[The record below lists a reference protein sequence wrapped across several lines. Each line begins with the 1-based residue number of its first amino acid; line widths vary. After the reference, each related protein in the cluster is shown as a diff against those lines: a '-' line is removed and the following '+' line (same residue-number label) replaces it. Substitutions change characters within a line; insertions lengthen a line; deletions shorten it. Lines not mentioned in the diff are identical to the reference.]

1 MEGKN
6 YLKKNQ
12 LLLTTLGIVMLGVVM
27 RAPFTALPAILTD
40 VAADLGVNVSSL
52 GILTS
57 IPLIMFALCSSLAP
71 KLAETF
77 GMEKLMAI
85 VLFVM
90 VIGSG
95 MRILGLPF
103 LFLGTV
109 IVGATIAFINVLLPS
124 LVTAN
129 FPKKIGLYTTIY
141 ITLMGVAATV
151 AAMIAVPIVSS
162 SSWQFFV
169 LLITGVVFL
178 AFIIWLPTTR
188 NNHRFEAKK
197 QSTQSSSIWKN
208 KAALAFLIFGGLQSV
223 LYYTEITWLPT
234 ISQSVGFSKAEAG
247 LMAGLFNMTA
257 IPMSM
262 IIPAILSRQSK
273 EMRRNIMLA
282 ISSVTLLGLVMMAII
297 PANFVL
303 WSVLH
308 IILSFSN
315 AALFPYMMLGFTLKT
330 SNSQAT
336 AQLSGMVQT
345 GGYLIAAF
353 GPGLLGYSFP
363 LFGSWMP
370 LILALAVV
378 TISMMWTIVLIEKED
393 IIV

>member
-1 MEGKN
+1 M
-6 YLKKNQ
+6 KKQ
-12 LLLTTLGIVMLGVVM
+12 SPFIIAGIVMLGVVM
-27 RAPFTALPAILTD
+27 RAPFTALPSILTD
-40 VAADLGVNVSSL
+40 IATSLGVEVSSL

-71 KLAETF
+71 RLAAKF
-77 GMEKLMAI
+77 GMEKLMAL
-85 VLFVM
+85 VLLVM
-90 VIGSG
+90 VLGSG
-95 MRILGLPF
+95 MRVFSLPS

-109 IVGATIAFINVLLPS
+109 LVGATIAFINVLLPS
-124 LVTAN
+124 LVAAN
-129 FPKKIGLYTTIY
+129 FPKKIGFYTTIY

-151 AAMIAVPIVSS
+151 AAMIAVPIVMAT
-162 SSWQFFV
+162 SWQVFIYM
-169 LLITGVVFL
+169 ITAIVFL
-178 AFIIWLPTTR
+178 AFLIWLPNVK
-188 NNHRFEAKK
+188 NNHRFEAKEQDQQNK
-197 QSTQSSSIWKN
+197 SIWKN
-208 KAALAFLIFGGLQSV
+208 KAALAFLMFGGLQSV

-234 ISQSVGFSKAEAG
+234 ISQSVGFTKAEAG
-247 LMAGLFNMTA
+247 LMAGFFNMTA

-262 IIPAILSRQSK
+262 IIPVILSRQTK
-273 EMRRNIMLA
+273 EMRRNIMLGT
-282 ISSVTLLGLVMMAII
+282 SSATLLGLALMTFLPSHFI
-297 PANFVL
+297 L
-303 WSVLH
+303 WSILH
-308 IILSFSN
+308 VILSFSN

-378 TISMMWTIVLIEKED
+378 TLGMMWTIVLIEKED

>member
-1 MEGKN
+1 M
-6 YLKKNQ
+6 KKQ
-12 LLLTTLGIVMLGVVM
+12 SPFIIAGIVMLGVVM
-27 RAPFTALPAILTD
+27 RAPFTALPSILTD
-40 VAADLGVNVSSL
+40 IATSLGVEVSSL

-71 KLAETF
+71 RLAAKF
-77 GMEKLMAI
+77 GMEKLMAL
-85 VLFVM
+85 VLLVM
-90 VIGSG
+90 VLGSG
-95 MRILGLPF
+95 IRVFGLPS

-109 IVGATIAFINVLLPS
+109 LVGATIAFINVLLPS
-124 LVTAN
+124 LVAAN
-129 FPKKIGLYTTIY
+129 FPKKIGFYTTIY

-151 AAMIAVPIVSS
+151 AAMIAVPIVTAT
-162 SSWQFFV
+162 SWQVFIYM
-169 LLITGVVFL
+169 ITAIVFL
-178 AFIIWLPTTR
+178 AFLIWLPNVK
-188 NNHRFEAKK
+188 NNHRFETKN
-197 QSTQSSSIWKN
+197 QQQQTGSLWKN
-208 KAALAFLIFGGLQSV
+208 KAAIAFLIFGGLQSV

-234 ISQSVGFSKAEAG
+234 ISQSVGFTKAEAG
-247 LMAGLFNMTA
+247 LMAGIFNLTA

-262 IIPAILSRQSK
+262 IIPAILSRQTK
-273 EMRRNIMLA
+273 EMRRNIMLGT
-282 ISSVTLLGLVMMAII
+282 SSATLLGLALMTFL
-297 PANFVL
+297 PSNFIL
-303 WSVLH
+303 WSILH

-330 SNSQAT
+330 SSSQAT

-378 TISMMWTIVLIEKED
+378 TLAMMWTIVLIEKED

>member
-1 MEGKN
+1 M
-6 YLKKNQ
+6 KKQ
-12 LLLTTLGIVMLGVVM
+12 SPFIIAGIVMLGVVM
-27 RAPFTALPAILTD
+27 RAPFTALPSILTD
-40 VAADLGVNVSSL
+40 IATSLGVEVSSL

-71 KLAETF
+71 RLAAKF
-77 GMEKLMAI
+77 GMEKLMALVLMVMVLGSGI
-85 VLFVM
+85 RVFNLPLLFV
-90 VIGSG
+90 
-95 MRILGLPF
+95 
-103 LFLGTV
+103 GTV
-109 IVGATIAFINVLLPS
+109 LVGATIAFINVLLPS
-124 LVTAN
+124 LVAAN
-129 FPKKIGLYTTIY
+129 FPKKIGFYTTIY

-151 AAMIAVPIVSS
+151 AAMIAVPIVTAT
-162 SSWQFFV
+162 SWQVFIY
-169 LLITGVVFL
+169 LITAIVFL
-178 AFIIWLPTTR
+178 AFLIWLPNVK
-188 NNHRFEAKK
+188 NNHRFETKN
-197 QSTQSSSIWKN
+197 QQQQTGSLWKN
-208 KAALAFLIFGGLQSV
+208 KAAIAFLIFGGLQSV

-234 ISQSVGFSKAEAG
+234 ISQSVGFTKAEAG
-247 LMAGLFNMTA
+247 LMAGIFNLTA

-262 IIPAILSRQSK
+262 IIPATLSRQTK
-273 EMRRNIMLA
+273 EMRRNIMLGT
-282 ISSVTLLGLVMMAII
+282 SSATLLGLALMTFL
-297 PANFVL
+297 PSNFIL
-303 WSVLH
+303 WSILH

-330 SNSQAT
+330 SSSQAT

-378 TISMMWTIVLIEKED
+378 TLAMMWTIVLIEKED

>member
-1 MEGKN
+1 M
-6 YLKKNQ
+6 KKQ
-12 LLLTTLGIVMLGVVM
+12 SPFIVAGIVMLGVVM

-40 VAADLGVNVSSL
+40 VAAGLGVEVSSL
-52 GILTS
+52 GLLTS
-57 IPLIMFALCSSLAP
+57 IPLVMFALCSSLAP
-71 KLAETF
+71 RLAEKL
-77 GMEKLMAI
+77 GMEKLMAM
-85 VLFVM
+85 VLLVM
-90 VIGSG
+90 LIGSG
-95 MRILGLPF
+95 MRVLNLPA
-103 LFLGTV
+103 LYIGTML
-109 IVGATIAFINVLLPS
+109 VGATIAFINVLLPS

-129 FPKKIGLYTTIY
+129 FPKKIGFYTTIY

-151 AAMIAVPIVSS
+151 AAMVAVPIVST
-162 SSWQFFV
+162 SSWQTFI
-169 LLITGVVFL
+169 LLITAVVLL
-178 AFIIWLPTTR
+178 AFLLWLPNVN
-188 NNHRFEAKK
+188 NNHRFEAKEQDQQNK
-197 QSTQSSSIWKN
+197 SIWKN
-208 KAALAFLIFGGLQSV
+208 KAALAFLMFGGLQSV

-247 LMAGLFNMTA
+247 LMAGLFNFTA

-262 IIPAILSRQSK
+262 IVPAIISRQTK

-282 ISSVTLLGLVMMAII
+282 ISSATLLGLALMTFLPKDFI
-297 PANFVL
+297 L
-303 WSVLH
+303 WSALH
-308 IILSFSN
+308 ILLSFSN

-378 TISMMWTIVLIEKED
+378 TLAMMWTIVLIEKED

>member
-1 MEGKN
+1 M
-6 YLKKNQ
+6 KKQ
-12 LLLTTLGIVMLGVVM
+12 SPFIIAGIVMLGVVM
-27 RAPFTALPAILTD
+27 RAPFTALPSILTD
-40 VAADLGVNVSSL
+40 IATSLGVEVSSL

-71 KLAETF
+71 RLAAKF
-77 GMEKLMAI
+77 GMEKLMAL
-85 VLFVM
+85 VLLVM
-90 VIGSG
+90 VLGSG
-95 MRILGLPF
+95 IRVFGLPS
-103 LFLGTV
+103 LFLGTML
-109 IVGATIAFINVLLPS
+109 VGATIAFINVLLPS
-124 LVTAN
+124 LVAAN
-129 FPKKIGLYTTIY
+129 FPKKIGFYTTIY

-151 AAMIAVPIVSS
+151 AAMIAVPIVTAT
-162 SSWQFFV
+162 SWKVFIY
-169 LLITGVVFL
+169 LITAIVFL
-178 AFIIWLPTTR
+178 AFLIWLPNVK
-188 NNHRFEAKK
+188 NNHRFETKN
-197 QSTQSSSIWKN
+197 QQQQTGSLWKN
-208 KAALAFLIFGGLQSV
+208 KAAIAFLIFGGLQSV

-234 ISQSVGFSKAEAG
+234 ISQSVGFTKAEAG
-247 LMAGLFNMTA
+247 LMAGFFNMTA

-262 IIPAILSRQSK
+262 IIPVILSRQSK

-282 ISSVTLLGLVMMAII
+282 ISSATLVGLVMMAVI

-303 WSVLH
+303 WSALH

-378 TISMMWTIVLIEKED
+378 TLAMMWTIVLIEKED

>member
-1 MEGKN
+1 M
-6 YLKKNQ
+6 KKQ
-12 LLLTTLGIVMLGVVM
+12 SPFIIAGIVMLGVVM
-27 RAPFTALPAILTD
+27 RAPFTALPAILID
-40 VAADLGVNVSSL
+40 VAAGLRVEVSSL

-71 KLAETF
+71 RLAAKF
-77 GMEKLMAI
+77 GMEKLMAL
-85 VLFVM
+85 VLLVM
-90 VIGSG
+90 VLGSG
-95 MRILGLPF
+95 MRVLNLPA
-103 LFLGTV
+103 LYIGTML
-109 IVGATIAFINVLLPS
+109 VGATIAFINVLLPS
-124 LVTAN
+124 LVAAN

-151 AAMIAVPIVSS
+151 ASMIAVPIVSS
-162 SSWQFFV
+162 SSWEFFI
-169 LLITGVVFL
+169 LLITGLVFM
-178 AFIIWLPTTR
+178 AFLIWLPNVK
-188 NNHRFEAKK
+188 NNHRFASENQGNQK
-197 QSTQSSSIWKN
+197 SSIWKN
-208 KAALAFLIFGGLQSV
+208 KAAIAFLIFGGLQSV

-262 IIPAILSRQSK
+262 IIPAVLSRQTK

-282 ISSVTLLGLVMMAII
+282 ISSVTLLGLVMMVLI
-297 PANFVL
+297 PTNLIL
-303 WSVLH
+303 WSALH

-315 AALFPYMMLGFTLKT
+315 AALFPYMMLSFTLKT

-353 GPGLLGYSFP
+353 GPGLLGYSYP
-363 LFGSWMP
+363 IFGNWLP
-370 LILALAVV
+370 LILALAIV
-378 TISMMWTIVLIEKED
+378 TLAMMWTIVLIERED
-393 IIV
+393 IIL

>member
-1 MEGKN
+1 
-6 YLKKNQ
+6 
-12 LLLTTLGIVMLGVVM
+12 MLGVVM

-40 VAADLGVNVSSL
+40 VAAGLGVEVSSL

-71 KLAETF
+71 RLAAKF
-77 GMEKLMAI
+77 GMEKLMAL
-85 VLFVM
+85 VLLVM
-90 VIGSG
+90 VLGSG
-95 MRILGLPF
+95 MRVLNLPA
-103 LFLGTV
+103 LYIGTML
-109 IVGATIAFINVLLPS
+109 VGTTIAFINVLLPS
-124 LVTAN
+124 LVAAN

-151 AAMIAVPIVSS
+151 ASMIAVPIVSS
-162 SSWQFFV
+162 SSWEFFI
-169 LLITGVVFL
+169 LLITGLVLL
-178 AFIIWLPTTR
+178 AFLIWLPNVK
-188 NNHRFEAKK
+188 NNHRFASENQGK
-197 QSTQSSSIWKN
+197 QKSSIWKN
-208 KAALAFLIFGGLQSV
+208 KAAIAFLIFGGLQSV

-247 LMAGLFNMTA
+247 LMAGFFNMTA

-262 IIPAILSRQSK
+262 IIPAVLSRQTK

-282 ISSVTLLGLVMMAII
+282 ISSVTLLGLAMMALI
-297 PANFVL
+297 PTNLIL
-303 WSVLH
+303 WSALH

-315 AALFPYMMLGFTLKT
+315 AALFPYMMLSFTLKT

-353 GPGLLGYSFP
+353 GPGLLGYSYP
-363 LFGSWMP
+363 IFGNWMP
-370 LILALAVV
+370 LILALAIV
-378 TISMMWTIVLIEKED
+378 TLAMMWTIVLIEKED
-393 IIV
+393 IIL

>member
-1 MEGKN
+1 M
-6 YLKKNQ
+6 KKQ
-12 LLLTTLGIVMLGVVM
+12 SPFIIAGIVMLGVVM
-27 RAPFTALPAILTD
+27 RAPFTALPSILTD
-40 VAADLGVNVSSL
+40 IATSLGVEVSSL

-71 KLAETF
+71 KLAAKF
-77 GMEKLMAI
+77 GMEKLMALVLLVMVLGSGI
-85 VLFVM
+85 RVFSLPLLFV
-90 VIGSG
+90 
-95 MRILGLPF
+95 
-103 LFLGTV
+103 GTV
-109 IVGATIAFINVLLPS
+109 LVGATIAFINVLLPS
-124 LVTAN
+124 LVAAN
-129 FPKKIGLYTTIY
+129 FPKKIGFYTTIY

-151 AAMIAVPIVSS
+151 AAMIAVPIVTAT
-162 SSWQFFV
+162 SWQVFIY
-169 LLITGVVFL
+169 LITAIVFL
-178 AFIIWLPTTR
+178 AFLIWLPNVK
-188 NNHRFEAKK
+188 NNHRFETKN
-197 QSTQSSSIWKN
+197 QQQQTGSLWKN
-208 KAALAFLIFGGLQSV
+208 KAAIAFLIFGGLQSV

-234 ISQSVGFSKAEAG
+234 ISQSVGFTKAEAG
-247 LMAGLFNMTA
+247 LMAGIFNLTA

-262 IIPAILSRQSK
+262 IIPAILSRQTK
-273 EMRRNIMLA
+273 EMRRNIMLGTSFA
-282 ISSVTLLGLVMMAII
+282 TLLGLALMTFL
-297 PANFVL
+297 PSNFIL
-303 WSVLH
+303 WSILH

-378 TISMMWTIVLIEKED
+378 TLAMMWTIVLIEKED

>member
-1 MEGKN
+1 M
-6 YLKKNQ
+6 KKQ
-12 LLLTTLGIVMLGVVM
+12 SPFIIAGIVMLGVVM
-27 RAPFTALPAILTD
+27 RAPFTALPSILTD
-40 VAADLGVNVSSL
+40 IATSLGVEVSSL

-71 KLAETF
+71 KLAAKF
-77 GMEKLMAI
+77 GMEKLMALVLLVMVLGSGI
-85 VLFVM
+85 RVFSLPLLFV
-90 VIGSG
+90 
-95 MRILGLPF
+95 
-103 LFLGTV
+103 GTV
-109 IVGATIAFINVLLPS
+109 LVGATIAFINVLLPS
-124 LVTAN
+124 LVAAN
-129 FPKKIGLYTTIY
+129 FPKKIGFYTTIY

-151 AAMIAVPIVSS
+151 AAMIAVPIVTAT
-162 SSWQFFV
+162 SWQVFIY
-169 LLITGVVFL
+169 LITAIVFL
-178 AFIIWLPTTR
+178 AFLIWLPNVK
-188 NNHRFEAKK
+188 NNHRFETKN
-197 QSTQSSSIWKN
+197 QQQQTGSLWKN
-208 KAALAFLIFGGLQSV
+208 KAAIAFLIFGGLQSV

-234 ISQSVGFSKAEAG
+234 ISQSVGFTKAEAG
-247 LMAGLFNMTA
+247 LMAGIFNLTA

-262 IIPAILSRQSK
+262 IIPAILSRQTK
-273 EMRRNIMLA
+273 EMRRNIMLGT
-282 ISSVTLLGLVMMAII
+282 SSATLLGLALMTFL
-297 PANFVL
+297 PSNFIL
-303 WSVLH
+303 WSILH

-330 SNSQAT
+330 SSSQAT

-378 TISMMWTIVLIEKED
+378 TLAMMWTIVLIEKED

>member
-1 MEGKN
+1 M
-6 YLKKNQ
+6 KKQ
-12 LLLTTLGIVMLGVVM
+12 SPFLIAGIVMLGVVM
-27 RAPFTALPAILTD
+27 RAPFTALPSILTD
-40 VAADLGVNVSSL
+40 IATSLGVEVSSL

-71 KLAETF
+71 RLAAKF
-77 GMEKLMAI
+77 GMEKLMALVLMVMVLGSGI
-85 VLFVM
+85 RVFNLPLLFV
-90 VIGSG
+90 
-95 MRILGLPF
+95 
-103 LFLGTV
+103 GTV
-109 IVGATIAFINVLLPS
+109 LVGATIAFINVLLPS
-124 LVTAN
+124 LVAAN
-129 FPKKIGLYTTIY
+129 FPKKIGFYTTIY

-151 AAMIAVPIVSS
+151 AAMIAVPIVTAT
-162 SSWQFFV
+162 SWQVFIY
-169 LLITGVVFL
+169 LITAIVFL
-178 AFIIWLPTTR
+178 AFLIWLPNVK
-188 NNHRFEAKK
+188 NNHRFETKN
-197 QSTQSSSIWKN
+197 QQQQTGSLWKN
-208 KAALAFLIFGGLQSV
+208 KSAIAFLVFGGLQSV

-234 ISQSVGFSKAEAG
+234 ISQSVGFTKAEAG
-247 LMAGLFNMTA
+247 LMAGIFNLTA

-262 IIPAILSRQSK
+262 IIPATLSRQTK
-273 EMRRNIMLA
+273 EMRRNIMLGT
-282 ISSVTLLGLVMMAII
+282 SSATLIGLALMTFL
-297 PANFVL
+297 PSNFIL
-303 WSVLH
+303 WSILH

-330 SNSQAT
+330 SSSQAT

-378 TISMMWTIVLIEKED
+378 TLAMMWTIVLIEKED

>member
-1 MEGKN
+1 M
-6 YLKKNQ
+6 KKQ
-12 LLLTTLGIVMLGVVM
+12 SPFIIAGIVMLGVVM
-27 RAPFTALPAILTD
+27 RAPFTALPSILTD
-40 VAADLGVNVSSL
+40 IATSLGVEVSSL

-71 KLAETF
+71 RLAAKF
-77 GMEKLMAI
+77 GMEKLMALVLMVMVLGSGI
-85 VLFVM
+85 RVFNLPLLFV
-90 VIGSG
+90 
-95 MRILGLPF
+95 
-103 LFLGTV
+103 GTV
-109 IVGATIAFINVLLPS
+109 LVGATIAFINVLLPS
-124 LVTAN
+124 LVAAN
-129 FPKKIGLYTTIY
+129 FPKKIGFYTTIY

-151 AAMIAVPIVSS
+151 AAMIAVPIVTAT
-162 SSWQFFV
+162 SWQVFIY
-169 LLITGVVFL
+169 LITAIVFL
-178 AFIIWLPTTR
+178 AFLIWLPNVK
-188 NNHRFEAKK
+188 NNHRFETKN
-197 QSTQSSSIWKN
+197 QQQQTGSLWKN
-208 KAALAFLIFGGLQSV
+208 KAAIAFLIFGGLQSV

-234 ISQSVGFSKAEAG
+234 ISQSVGFTKAEAG
-247 LMAGLFNMTA
+247 LMAGIFNLTA

-262 IIPAILSRQSK
+262 IIPATLSRQTK
-273 EMRRNIMLA
+273 EMRRNIMLGT
-282 ISSVTLLGLVMMAII
+282 SSATLIGLALMTFL
-297 PANFVL
+297 PSNFIL
-303 WSVLH
+303 WSILH

-330 SNSQAT
+330 SSSQAT

-378 TISMMWTIVLIEKED
+378 TLAMMWTIVLIEKED

>member
-1 MEGKN
+1 M
-6 YLKKNQ
+6 KKQ
-12 LLLTTLGIVMLGVVM
+12 SPFIIAGIVMLGVVM
-27 RAPFTALPAILTD
+27 RAPFTALPSILTD
-40 VAADLGVNVSSL
+40 IATSLGVEVSPL

-71 KLAETF
+71 KLAAKF
-77 GMEKLMAI
+77 GMEKLMALVLLVMVLGSGI
-85 VLFVM
+85 RVFSLPLLFV
-90 VIGSG
+90 
-95 MRILGLPF
+95 
-103 LFLGTV
+103 GTV
-109 IVGATIAFINVLLPS
+109 LVGATIAFINVLLPS
-124 LVTAN
+124 LVAAN
-129 FPKKIGLYTTIY
+129 FPKKIGFYTTIY

-151 AAMIAVPIVSS
+151 AAMIAVPIVTAT
-162 SSWQFFV
+162 SWQVFIY
-169 LLITGVVFL
+169 LITAIVFL
-178 AFIIWLPTTR
+178 AFLIWLPNVK
-188 NNHRFEAKK
+188 NNHRFETKN
-197 QSTQSSSIWKN
+197 QQQQTGSLWKN
-208 KAALAFLIFGGLQSV
+208 KAAIAFLIFGGLQSV

-234 ISQSVGFSKAEAG
+234 ISQSVGFTKAEAG
-247 LMAGLFNMTA
+247 LMAGIFNLTA

-262 IIPAILSRQSK
+262 IIPAILSRQTK
-273 EMRRNIMLA
+273 EMRRNIMLGT
-282 ISSVTLLGLVMMAII
+282 SSATLLGLALMTFL
-297 PANFVL
+297 PSNFIL
-303 WSVLH
+303 WSILH

-315 AALFPYMMLGFTLKT
+315 AALFPYMMLGFSLKT

-378 TISMMWTIVLIEKED
+378 TLAMMWTIVLIEKED

>member
-1 MEGKN
+1 M
-6 YLKKNQ
+6 KKQ
-12 LLLTTLGIVMLGVVM
+12 SPFIIAGIVMLGVVM

-40 VAADLGVNVSSL
+40 VAAGLGVEVSSL

-71 KLAETF
+71 RLAAKF
-77 GMEKLMAI
+77 GMEKLM
-85 VLFVM
+85 VLVLLVM
-90 VIGSG
+90 VLGSG
-95 MRILGLPF
+95 MRVLNLPA
-103 LFLGTV
+103 LYIGTML
-109 IVGATIAFINVLLPS
+109 IGATIAFINVLLPS
-124 LVTAN
+124 LVAAN

-151 AAMIAVPIVSS
+151 ASMIAVPIVSS
-162 SSWQFFV
+162 SSWEFFI
-169 LLITGVVFL
+169 LLITGLVFM
-178 AFIIWLPTTR
+178 AFLIWLPNVR
-188 NNHRFEAKK
+188 NNHRFASENQGNQK
-197 QSTQSSSIWKN
+197 SSIWKN
-208 KAALAFLIFGGLQSV
+208 KAAIAFLIFGGLQSV

-247 LMAGLFNMTA
+247 LMAGFFNMTA

-262 IIPAILSRQSK
+262 IIPAVLARQTK

-282 ISSVTLLGLVMMAII
+282 ISSVTLLGLVMMALI
-297 PANFVL
+297 PANLIL
-303 WSVLH
+303 WSALH

-315 AALFPYMMLGFTLKT
+315 AALFPYMMLSFTLKT

-353 GPGLLGYSFP
+353 GPGLLGYSYP
-363 LFGSWMP
+363 IFGNWMP
-370 LILALAVV
+370 LILALAIV
-378 TISMMWTIVLIEKED
+378 TLAMMWTIVLIERED
-393 IIV
+393 IIL

>member
-1 MEGKN
+1 
-6 YLKKNQ
+6 
-12 LLLTTLGIVMLGVVM
+12 MLGVVM
-27 RAPFTALPAILTD
+27 RAPFTALPAILID
-40 VAADLGVNVSSL
+40 VAAGLRVEVSSL

-71 KLAETF
+71 RLAAKF
-77 GMEKLMAI
+77 GMEKLMAL
-85 VLFVM
+85 VLLVM
-90 VIGSG
+90 VLGSG
-95 MRILGLPF
+95 MRVLNLPA
-103 LFLGTV
+103 LYIGTML
-109 IVGATIAFINVLLPS
+109 VGATIAFINVLLPS
-124 LVTAN
+124 LVAAN

-151 AAMIAVPIVSS
+151 ASMIAVPIVSS
-162 SSWQFFV
+162 SSWEFFI
-169 LLITGVVFL
+169 LLITGLVFM
-178 AFIIWLPTTR
+178 AFLIWLPNVK
-188 NNHRFEAKK
+188 NNHRFASENQGNQK
-197 QSTQSSSIWKN
+197 SSIWKN
-208 KAALAFLIFGGLQSV
+208 KAAIAFLIFGGLQSV

-262 IIPAILSRQSK
+262 IIPAVLSRQTK

-282 ISSVTLLGLVMMAII
+282 ISSVTLLGLVMMALI
-297 PANFVL
+297 PTNLIL
-303 WSVLH
+303 WSALH

-315 AALFPYMMLGFTLKT
+315 AALFPYMMLSFTLKT

-353 GPGLLGYSFP
+353 GPGLLGYSYP
-363 LFGSWMP
+363 IFGNWLP
-370 LILALAVV
+370 LILALAIV
-378 TISMMWTIVLIEKED
+378 TLAMMWTIVLIERED
-393 IIV
+393 IIL

>member
-1 MEGKN
+1 M
-6 YLKKNQ
+6 KKQ
-12 LLLTTLGIVMLGVVM
+12 SPFIIAGIVMLGVVM
-27 RAPFTALPAILTD
+27 RAPFTALPSILTD
-40 VAADLGVNVSSL
+40 IATSLGVEVSSL

-71 KLAETF
+71 KLAAKF
-77 GMEKLMAI
+77 GMEKLMALVLMVMVLGSGI
-85 VLFVM
+85 RVFNLPLLFV
-90 VIGSG
+90 
-95 MRILGLPF
+95 
-103 LFLGTV
+103 GTV
-109 IVGATIAFINVLLPS
+109 LVGATIAFINVLLPS
-124 LVTAN
+124 LVAAN
-129 FPKKIGLYTTIY
+129 FPKKIGFYTTIY

-151 AAMIAVPIVSS
+151 AAMIAVPIVTAT
-162 SSWQFFV
+162 SWQVFIY
-169 LLITGVVFL
+169 LITAIVFL
-178 AFIIWLPTTR
+178 AFLIWLPNVK
-188 NNHRFEAKK
+188 NNHRFETKN
-197 QSTQSSSIWKN
+197 QQQQTGSLWKN
-208 KAALAFLIFGGLQSV
+208 KSAIAFLVFGGLQSV

-234 ISQSVGFSKAEAG
+234 ISQSVGFTKAEAG
-247 LMAGLFNMTA
+247 LMAGIFNLTA

-262 IIPAILSRQSK
+262 IIPAILSRQTK
-273 EMRRNIMLA
+273 EMRRNIMLGT
-282 ISSVTLLGLVMMAII
+282 SSATLLGLALMTFL
-297 PANFVL
+297 PSNFIL
-303 WSVLH
+303 WSILH

-378 TISMMWTIVLIEKED
+378 TLAMMWTIVLIEKED
-393 IIV
+393 IVV

>member
-1 MEGKN
+1 M
-6 YLKKNQ
+6 KKQ
-12 LLLTTLGIVMLGVVM
+12 SPFIIAGIVMLGVVM
-27 RAPFTALPAILTD
+27 RAPFTALPSILTD
-40 VAADLGVNVSSL
+40 IATSLGVEVSSL

-71 KLAETF
+71 RLAAKF
-77 GMEKLMAI
+77 GMEKLMALVLMVMVLGSGI
-85 VLFVM
+85 RVFNLPLLFV
-90 VIGSG
+90 
-95 MRILGLPF
+95 
-103 LFLGTV
+103 GTV
-109 IVGATIAFINVLLPS
+109 LVGATIAFINVLLPS
-124 LVTAN
+124 LVAAN
-129 FPKKIGLYTTIY
+129 FPKKIGFYTTIY

-151 AAMIAVPIVSS
+151 AAMIAVPIVTAT
-162 SSWQFFV
+162 SWQVFIY
-169 LLITGVVFL
+169 LITAIVFL
-178 AFIIWLPTTR
+178 AFLIWLPNVK
-188 NNHRFEAKK
+188 NNHRFETKN
-197 QSTQSSSIWKN
+197 QQQQTGSLWKN
-208 KAALAFLIFGGLQSV
+208 KSAIAFLVFGGLQSV

-234 ISQSVGFSKAEAG
+234 ISQSVGFTKAEAG
-247 LMAGLFNMTA
+247 LMAGIFNLTA

-262 IIPAILSRQSK
+262 IIPATLSRQTK
-273 EMRRNIMLA
+273 EMRRNIMLGT
-282 ISSVTLLGLVMMAII
+282 SSATLIGLALMTFL
-297 PANFVL
+297 PSNFIL
-303 WSVLH
+303 WSILH

-330 SNSQAT
+330 SSSQAT

-378 TISMMWTIVLIEKED
+378 TLAMMWTIVLIEKED